1 MTHQHE
7 LLPLASVD
15 SVRNGEAARNVAV
28 PDSPAAPGPHT
39 LPSEALEQ
47 WRAVQA
53 KFVDESRGS
62 VADARTLVDDLIQ
75 QVVRRLAEQRAS
87 LELQWLVPSTKSVVE
102 GTERAR
108 RLRSGRCRERRCP
121 NHWTLV
127 AGAWWGDARGRFVVR
142 RRPRVSCRG
151 TRGANV
157 ADLFDE
163 SLAKVGSAT
172 RALEL

>member
-47 WRAVQA
+47 WRAVQGR
-53 KFVDESRGS
+53 FVDDPRGS
-62 VADARTLVDDLIQ
+62 VADARTLVEDLIQ

-87 LELQWLVPSTKSVVE
+87 LDLQWSGEPTISTEQLRLCLQQYRALFTQLLPIVPSTKSVVE
-102 GTERAR
+102 RTER
-108 RLRSGRCRERRCP
+108 
-121 NHWTLV
+121 
-127 AGAWWGDARGRFVVR
+127 
-142 RRPRVSCRG
+142 
-151 TRGANV
+151 
-157 ADLFDE
+157 
-163 SLAKVGSAT
+163 
-172 RALEL
+172 